1 MKCINELFEEQAER
15 APDSIAVVFE
25 GRKLTYRELNR
36 RTDELAG
43 QLRVL
48 GVGPDG
54 LVALFLERSPEMVVG
69 LLGVLKA
76 GGAYLPL
83 DPVLPRKRLAYMV
96 ADAQP
101 VVVITQPR
109 LQSEL
114 PPNNAHNVVIDAEA
128 PPVARPEQRSAGGRA
143 RDLHDLAYVIYT
155 SGSTGE
161 PKDVEIEDR
170 ALGNMLASMQR
181 RPGFSAEDTILAIT
195 TIAFDIAAMEIF
207 LPLVSGGCVVIAPS
221 QTAMDAGALID
232 LIARSDAT
240 VLQATP
246 ATLRMLLDAGWAGD
260 GRLKVFCGG
269 EAWMA
274 DLASELLPRCGSLWN
289 MYGPTE
295 TTVWSAV
302 AKVEAGRPIAIG
314 PPIAKTR
321 LYVLDGSRQLV
332 PAGVVG
338 ELYIGGAGL
347 ARGYLR
353 RPQLTHESFVADPF
367 SEQPGARM
375 YRTGD
380 LVRRQTDGSIEFL
393 GRIDH
398 QVKIRAHRIELGEI
412 EVALARHPTVEQA
425 VVMAREDSPGDI
437 RLVAYIIP
445 SAGSSISAGE
455 LRLLLGETLPAYLI
469 PATFVS
475 LVSFPLT
482 PNGKLDR
489 EALPAP
495 DASARETD
503 VAPVEPRS
511 ETERVLER
519 IWCEAL
525 GLERIDV
532 RANFFDVGGHSILAA
547 SVIRNINKTLNARA
561 GIIDLFGSPTIEMLA
576 ATIERNRQNG
586 KRPSPDNGGRVVRL
600 KDGPVGLPIY
610 FIGAGPVE
618 HHIGQMIGGDRALF
632 ATDVP
637 LPLEWRRAIAGEDR
651 SALPNIAQLRA
662 LHGDLLHAHARSS
675 PCVVAG
681 YSFGGKLAFETAR
694 ALQLASGGN
703 VAFVL
708 LVDAFTWSG
717 YIGGTAQR
725 SLQSIWRGGVTG
737 SADDPPNLNKISAS
751 LANSWRLLMWLLA
764 RLPLRVKSRAEAP
777 GIPHSMFDQEGR
789 RIDQAVINR
798 LARIAG
804 KSFHPHPLDA
814 AGVLIRA
821 RLPGEG
827 KLPG

>member
-1 MKCINELFEEQAER
+1 
-15 APDSIAVVFE
+15 
-25 GRKLTYRELNR
+25 
-36 RTDELAG
+36 
-43 QLRVL
+43 
-48 GVGPDG
+48 
-54 LVALFLERSPEMVVG
+54 
-69 LLGVLKA
+69 VLKA

-161 PKDVEIEDR
+161 PKGVEIEDR
-170 ALGNMLASMQR
+170 ALVNMLASMQR

-195 TIAFDIAAMEIF
+195 TIAFDIAALEIF

-221 QTAMDAGALID
+221 EIALDSVALID
-232 LIARSDAT
+232 LVARSGAT

-246 ATLRMLLDAGWAGD
+246 ATLRMLLGAGWAGD

-269 EAWMA
+269 EAWAA

-332 PAGVVG
+332 PVGVSG
-338 ELYIGGAGL
+338 ELYIGGDGL
-347 ARGYLR
+347 ARGYFR
-353 RPQLTHESFVADPF
+353 RPELTRESFVADPF
-367 SEQPGARM
+367 SERLGARM

-380 LVRRQTDGSIEFL
+380 LVRRQEDGSIEFL

-398 QVKIRAHRIELGEI
+398 QVKIRGHRIELGEI
-412 EVALARHPTVEQA
+412 EVALARHPSVEQA
-425 VVMAREDSPGDI
+425 VVMAREDLPGDI

-445 SAGSSISAGE
+445 SAGVNISAGE
-455 LRLLLGETLPAYLI
+455 LRLLLGEALPAYMI
-469 PATFVS
+469 PAAFVS
-475 LVSFPLT
+475 LVAFPLT

-489 EALPAP
+489 KALPAP
-495 DASARETD
+495 DASGRETD

-519 IWCEAL
+519 IWRQAL
-525 GLERIDV
+525 GLERIDA
-532 RANFFDVGGHSILAA
+532 RANFFDVGGHSLLAVR
-547 SVIRNINKTLNARA
+547 VIGELNKALNVYVNVPQ
-561 GIIDLFGSPTIEMLA
+561 FFQNPTIEGLA
-576 ATIERNRQNG
+576 RSLEQEHHV
-586 KRPSPDNGGRVVRL
+586 RPKPRVLLLQPGHARPPL
-600 KDGPVGLPIY
+600 Y
-610 FIGAGPVE
+610 FVGAGPVE
-618 HHIGQMIGGDRALF
+618 IRIAKLMGENRTIFG
-632 ATDVP
+632 TDVP
-637 LPLEWRRAIAGEDR
+637 MPIAWRRAIANADR
-651 SALPNIAQLRA
+651 AAWPTMAQLGA
-662 LHGDLLHAHARSS
+662 LHGEVVRAHAGTS

-681 YSFGGKLAFETAR
+681 YSFQGKVVIEAAR
-694 ALQLASGGN
+694 ALQRLGGN
-703 VAFVL
+703 LALVL
-708 LVDAFTWSG
+708 LIDSTAWT
-717 YIGGTAQR
+717 GTAHGIRQTVWR
-725 SLQSIWRGGVTG
+725 NLRWIRRGPDDAVHMKSL
-737 SADDPPNLNKISAS
+737 SAS
-751 LANSWRLLMWLLA
+751 LRGSWRSLRWLLA
-764 RLPLRVKSRAEAP
+764 QAPLRIKR
-777 GIPHSMFDQEGR
+777 
-789 RIDQAVINR
+789 R
-798 LARIAG
+798 LALARSPNAYINDADGFVDEEGTQVGVADMQLFLRILLM
-804 KSFHPHPLDA
+804 SFNPRPLDA
-814 AGVLIRA
+814 AAVLFRA
-821 RLPGEG
+821 TRPGDEMLPGDNRDNGWGGRFVQGLEIIQTRGDHWSLVRDERNTAALALQINAVLDRYSDVRHEG
-827 KLPG
+827 RTLARTRLMQPEF